1 MHAIWGHALAW
12 LSSRAHVVGGPSEPG
27 GVSTRL
33 TSHCEPVGLSQSTL
47 CCSGLGP
54 PRAHERSLGSA
65 WGTQAGGHPFTSA
78 GLALASRHRLRVVS
92 GTHSL
97 SWTCPHTRR
106 PALALVSIPNPPLVA
121 TQGCV
126 RPDYVFGGL
135 LLGIMATG
143 CVRHSPLGRQ
153 RAVSPPVADQC

>member
-1 MHAIWGHALAW
+1 MHAPWGHALAW

-54 PRAHERSLGSA
+54 PRAHEPLTGLSLGDTG
-65 WGTQAGGHPFTSA
+65 WGTPFHFGRPRFGITA
-78 GLALASRHRLRVVS
+78 PAASGKRHS
-92 GTHSL
+92 SL
-97 SWTCPHTRR
+97 IWTCPHTCR